1 MWLQQT
7 DQEGDLERNKERSDG
22 EQIMWGC
29 VVPARTLAFIIGE
42 MGNLERVLSNGVTG
56 SHVHFNRITLDI
68 VLERD

>member
-1 MWLQQT
+1 
-7 DQEGDLERNKERSDG
+7 
-22 EQIMWGC
+22 MWGC